1 MNIIAIFAVMNT
13 AWAVVKKGHEKSPG
27 LYGIWDQHNDQLP
40 VDDLLP

>member
-13 AWAVVKKGHEKSPG
+13 ALAVVKKRPGKSSG

-40 VDDLLP
+40 VGL